1 MDRSSAFFFTPTA
14 EISDQFTEIEKISS
28 SGFNI
33 LLRAKRNG
41 QWWILKAQNS
51 DVRRCPEYQG
61 LLDKEYDILSRLQHP
76 GIVRVESLE
85 EVGEYGRCIVMEW
98 IDGDTL
104 DQWLEQKHSRAER
117 QHVAEQL
124 LAAVE
129 YVHDQQVVH
138 RDLKPSNIMIT
149 HNGGALKL
157 IDFGLSDTD
166 NYAIL
171 KQPAGTDGFVSP
183 EQQKEEI
190 PDVRNDI
197 YSLGI
202 IFRQMRLGWSYR
214 MVTRH
219 CLLPLE
225 QRFSNVH
232 SLRQHLRCYHRR
244 LVTGVA
250 LMSLLIVAALGAVI
264 YNKVYR
270 SSIGYD
276 KVVEFQLG
284 NLHYVS
290 WGGGLLSVSA
300 ANDKDSCI
308 EVPASVY
315 YQGIHYMVDEVG
327 DSAFANLP
335 SLRHVMLP
343 NRTGLHVMKH
353 ILAGSAGVESIVFR
367 SKTPPVLGNAI
378 WPVKMGEVFN
388 EEAFGQ
394 ITLLVPKGSAETYR
408 RSPWGR
414 FKHIEEYD

>member
-1 MDRSSAFFFTPTA
+1 MDRSSAFFFTPTV

-41 QWWILKAQNS
+41 QWWILKAQKA
-51 DVRRCPEYQG
+51 DIRMRPEYRE

-76 GIVRVESLE
+76 GIVRAESLE

-104 DQWLEQKHSRAER
+104 DRWLEQKHSRAER

-124 LAAVE
+124 LVAVE
-129 YVHDQQVVH
+129 YVHDQQIVH

-149 HNGGALKL
+149 HNGGAVKL
-157 IDFGLSDTD
+157 IDFGLSDAD
-166 NYAIL
+166 NYAVL
-171 KQPAGTDGFVSP
+171 KQPAGTDGFASP
-183 EQQKEEI
+183 EQQTEDI

-197 YSLGI
+197 YSLGV

-214 MVTRH
+214 MVARH

-225 QRFSNVH
+225 QRFPNVH
-232 SLRQHLRCYHRR
+232 SLRQHLRSYHHRSVAG
-244 LVTGVA
+244 VT
-250 LMSLLIVAALGAVI
+250 LSLLVVLILSVAI
-264 YNKVYR
+264 YNKVGR
-270 SSIGYD
+270 SSVGYD
-276 KVVEFQLG
+276 KVIEFQLG
-284 NLHYVS
+284 NLQYTS

-315 YQGIHYMVDEVG
+315 YQGIDYKVDEVG
-327 DSAFANLP
+327 DSAFANQP
-335 SLRHVMLP
+335 ALRHVMLP
-343 NRTGLHVMKH
+343 NRAGLHVMKH
-353 ILAGSAGVESIVFR
+353 ILAGSRGVENIIFR
-367 SKTPPVLGNAI
+367 CKTPPVLGNAI
-378 WPVKMGEVFN
+378 WSVKMSDVFD
-388 EEAFGQ
+388 EEGLSQ
-394 ITLLVPKGSAETYR
+394 IKLLIPKGSMEAYR

-414 FKHIEEYD
+414 FKRIEEYD